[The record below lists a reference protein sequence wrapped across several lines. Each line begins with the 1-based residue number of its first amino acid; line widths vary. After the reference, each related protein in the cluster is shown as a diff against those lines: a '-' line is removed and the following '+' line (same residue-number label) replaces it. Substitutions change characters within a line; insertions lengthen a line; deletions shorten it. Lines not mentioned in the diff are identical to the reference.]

1 MKTSLIVTT
10 YNRPDALALCL
21 ESVFR
26 QSVLPDEIIVGDD
39 GSRNDTAELVE
50 RYRRMSPVPLIH
62 VWQEDDG
69 FRLAMIRNKCIAR
82 ARHEYIIQIDGD
94 LILHRR
100 FVEDHIRFA
109 RQGCYVRGSRV
120 YIEQRLTEKCCKH
133 PDPAAVAAPCF
144 ATPGISRRMNALRWP
159 ALAGYLAESSRDSN
173 PALGTNMG
181 YWREDAV
188 RINGYDEAFTGW
200 GGEDDDF
207 AVRLLNSGLRKRHVT
222 FACIIFH
229 LWHGHPYMDNKEKNR
244 ALLDESRADKTT
256 RCEHGIDKYLQSE
269 HS

>member
-21 ESVFR
+21 ESIFR
-26 QSVLPDEIIVGDD
+26 QRVLPDEIIVGDD

-50 RYRRMSPVPLIH
+50 RYRRISPVPLIH

-82 ARHEYIIQIDGD
+82 ARYDYIIQIDGD
-94 LILHRR
+94 LILHDR
-100 FVEDHIRFA
+100 FVEDHRRFA
-109 RQGCYVRGSRV
+109 ETGYYVRGSRV
-120 YIEQRLTEKCCKH
+120 YIERGLTEKSCKN
-133 PDPAAVAAPCF
+133 PDPAAVSTPWF
-144 ATPGISRRMNALRWP
+144 TTPGISRRLNAFRWP
-159 ALAGYLAESSRDSN
+159 ALAGYLAGHRNTKN
-173 PALGTNMG
+173 PALGANMA
-181 YWREDAV
+181 YWRDDAI
-188 RINGYDEAFTGW
+188 RINGFDEAFTGW

-207 AVRLLNSGLRKRHVT
+207 AVRMLNSGVRKKHVT

-244 ALLDESRADKTT
+244 ARVDESRTDKAI
-256 RCEHGIDKYLQSE
+256 RCELGVDRYIPQS
-269 HS
+269 

>member
-1 MKTSLIVTT
+1 MKASLIVTT

-21 ESVFR
+21 ESIFR
-26 QSVLPDEIIVGDD
+26 QSVLPDEIIIGDD
-39 GSRNDTAELVE
+39 GSRSETAELVE

-82 ARHEYIIQIDGD
+82 ARYDYIIQIDGD

-100 FVEDHIRFA
+100 FVEDHRRFA
-109 RQGCYVRGSRV
+109 EKGCYVRGSRV
-120 YIEQRLTEKCCKH
+120 YIEQRLTEKCCKAA
-133 PDPAAVAAPCF
+133 DPSAVGTPCF
-144 ATPGISRRMNALRWP
+144 ATPGISRRLNALRCT
-159 ALAGYLAESSRDSN
+159 ALAGWLAGRRSTKN
-173 PALGTNMG
+173 PALGTNMA

-188 RINGYDEAFTGW
+188 LINGYDEAFTGW

-207 AVRLLNSGLRKRHVT
+207 AVRLLNSGVRKKHVT

-229 LWHGHPYMDNKEKNR
+229 LWHGHPCMENKEKNR
-244 ALLDESRADKTT
+244 ARLDEARAGKAT
-256 RCEHGIDKYLQSE
+256 RCERGVGQYLGQR
-269 HS
+269 